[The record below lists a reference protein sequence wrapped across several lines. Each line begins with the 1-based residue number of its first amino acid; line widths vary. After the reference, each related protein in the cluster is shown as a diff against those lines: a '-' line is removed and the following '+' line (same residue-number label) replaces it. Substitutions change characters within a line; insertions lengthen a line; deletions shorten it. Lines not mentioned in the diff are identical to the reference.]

1 MLLRM
6 FHCKTSIELAL
17 AKYFQSEKMLQN
29 LRQPKNTITEELKLI
44 RGNFANQLDERRVM
58 EEEEEGIEDV
68 FV

>member
-29 LRQPKNTITEELKLI
+29 LHQPKNTITEELKLI

-58 EEEEEGIEDV
+58 EEEEGIEDV